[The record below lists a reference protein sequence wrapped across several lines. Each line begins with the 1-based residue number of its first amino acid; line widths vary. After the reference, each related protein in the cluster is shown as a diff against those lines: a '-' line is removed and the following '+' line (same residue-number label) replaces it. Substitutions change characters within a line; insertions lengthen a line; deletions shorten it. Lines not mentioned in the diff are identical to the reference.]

1 MFQCFRFPNI
11 DFEWTGS
18 SASMCEKKHIFSDPE
33 KIFFFATPDF
43 ILQGLIPQPLRG
55 FATFLPIPQS
65 QSKNNLISHQ
75 RAHSI
80 SFPCNPRKKGSF
92 AFISR
97 GECEK
102 NNFSEPEKLYFLQ
115 SRVCLCLSYG
125 LVWGQRKRSCNISF
139 LSLTRP
145 VPKRKIDR
153 VVFFAVLGLTPAIP
167 AKRFIPFH
175 SARGMRKDNFSE
187 PKNCFSAKPDSSVSS
202 AMVSRSFLA
211 TAVLLFTG

>member
-18 SASMCEKKHIFSDPE
+18 SASMCEKKHIFSDPDFF
-33 KIFFFATPDF
+33 FFFATPDF

-92 AFISR
+92 AFISQ

-102 NNFSEPEKLYFLQ
+102 TIFQ
-115 SRVCLCLSYG
+115 SLKNCIFCKAGFVYVCLMGWSG
-125 LVWGQRKRSCNISF
+125 DRERGVATSHFWVSQGQCQKE
-139 LSLTRP
+139 
-145 VPKRKIDR
+145 K
-153 VVFFAVLGLTPAIP
+153 
-167 AKRFIPFH
+167 
-175 SARGMRKDNFSE
+175 
-187 PKNCFSAKPDSSVSS
+187 
-202 AMVSRSFLA
+202 
-211 TAVLLFTG
+211 